1 MTLRVLFLLGLPVIA
16 AAVLSWPAPAQK
28 ADTGAPPAAKT
39 EPSVADRLAQRIDFS
54 GIDDP
59 STSLSDA
66 LKLLTK
72 ESGLAFDVDE
82 AAFRKDSVAD
92 VLATPLKQPI
102 PKMKNV
108 AVERVLHKL
117 LDRVTSDS
125 GAAFLVRREAVEITT
140 RAARDAEVWP
150 RDPNNADGEGMSR
163 QPHLPLVSAT
173 FNQKPLG
180 EALKELAR
188 QSGMNVLVDVRAA
201 EKAKTPVTARFQNA
215 PLDTAVGVLADM
227 ADLKPFPLD
236 NALYVTNRENADR
249 LEERTRPK
257 PGPDEADMGPY
268 RIGNGPGRRPPSPA
282 GM

>member
-1 MTLRVLFLLGLPVIA
+1 MTRRVLFLLGLPVIA
-16 AAVLSWPAPAQK
+16 AAALSWPASAQK
-28 ADTGAPPAAKT
+28 AQTEAPPANKT

-59 STSLSDA
+59 NTSLSDA
-66 LKLLTK
+66 LQLLTK
-72 ESGLAFDVDE
+72 QSGLAFDVDE
-82 AAFRKDSVAD
+82 AAFRKENVAD
-92 VLATPLKQPI
+92 VLASSI
-102 PKMKNV
+102 GGAVPKMKNV
-108 AVERVLHKL
+108 SVERVLRKL
-117 LDRVTSDS
+117 LNRAPGES
-125 GAAFLVRREAVEITT
+125 GATFLVRREAVEVTT

-150 RDPNNADGEGMSR
+150 RDPNSADGEGVSR

-188 QSGMNVLVDVRAA
+188 QSGMSVLVDVRVA

-215 PLDTAVGVLADM
+215 PVDTAVGVLADM
-227 ADLKPFPLD
+227 ADLKPFSLD
-236 NALYVTNRENADR
+236 NALYVTTRENADR

-257 PGPDEADMGPY
+257 TGLDEADMGPY